1 MTGHDGYIGA
11 VLAPFLRAEKHDV
24 VGLDTRYYR
33 DCGFGD
39 DTSRIPTIDRDLRD
53 VRAGD
58 LDGFDAV
65 IHLAALSNDPV
76 GDLNP
81 ECTYDINHHASIRL
95 AQAAK
100 DAGVSR
106 FLFSSSCSVYGAS
119 SPDDILDEQA
129 PFSPITAYAESKVA
143 VEHDLLGLAD
153 DSFSPTFLRNATAYG
168 VSPRLRGDIVVN
180 NLVGWAVTTGQVHL
194 KSDGTPWRPLVHVE
208 DICRAFAAI
217 LLAPRDAIHSQAFN
231 VGAQGENYRIRTV
244 AEMVQKAVPGS
255 ELSFAEGAGADP
267 RCYRVDFSKIARMV
281 PAFRPTWNVERGI
294 NQLRDA
300 YLTVGLTRSDLEGAR
315 YSRVKSILRLL
326 EQGRIDSDLRW
337 RTAS

>member
-11 VLAPFLRAEKHDV
+11 VLAPFLVAEGHEV

-39 DTSRIPTIDRDLRD
+39 DAPRIPVIDRDLRD

-58 LDGFDAV
+58 LEGFDAV
-65 IHLAALSNDPV
+65 MHLAALSNDPV

-95 AQAAK
+95 ARAAK
-100 DAGVSR
+100 QAGVGR

-119 SPDDILDEQA
+119 SPDDILDEHA
-129 PFSPITAYAESKVA
+129 SFSPITAYAESKVA
-143 VEHDLLGLAD
+143 VEHDLLELAD
-153 DSFSPTFLRNATAYG
+153 DEFSPTFLRNATVYG

-180 NLVGWAVTTGQVHL
+180 NLVGWAVTTGKVHL
-194 KSDGTPWRPLVHVE
+194 KSDGTPWRPLIHVE
-208 DICRAFAAI
+208 DVCRAFAAI
-217 LLAPRDAIHSQAFN
+217 LTTPRDAIHAEAFN

-255 ELSFAEGAGADP
+255 EVSFAEGAGADP

-294 NQLRDA
+294 IQLRDA
-300 YLTVGLTRSDLEGAR
+300 YLAVGLTRDDLEGAR
-315 YSRVKSILRLL
+315 YSRVKSLLRLL

-337 RTAS
+337 RNAS